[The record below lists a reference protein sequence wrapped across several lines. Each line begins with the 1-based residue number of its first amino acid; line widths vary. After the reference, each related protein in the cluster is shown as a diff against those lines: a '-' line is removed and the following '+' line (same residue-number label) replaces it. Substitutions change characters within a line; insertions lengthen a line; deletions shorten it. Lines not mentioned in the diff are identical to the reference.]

1 MQTSEQHLQ
10 HIIYNL
16 CGFEAQCNAATDA
29 FDAVSSCDTALQN
42 YNIAALCTGT
52 CRRSLEGILNSCSSV
67 SGSKL

>member
-29 FDAVSSCDTALQN
+29 FDAVSSCDAALQTTQK
-42 YNIAALCTGT
+42 YI
-52 CRRSLEGILNSCSSV
+52 
-67 SGSKL
+67 